1 MLTNSTQ
8 QSLLEKLISSLL
20 VEKFPAFYGTHMFI
34 TAFCKSPQPLP
45 ILNQINPVYE
55 YEAGLPT
62 VHLRL
67 PTVIFAHKVRRAML
81 M

>member
-8 QSLLEKLISSLL
+8 HSLLQKLIGSLL

-34 TAFCKSPQPLP
+34 TVFCKSPPPVP

-55 YEAGLPT
+55 YEAGLPIA
-62 VHLRL
+62 HLRF
-67 PTVIFAHKVRRAML
+67 PTIIFAQKVRRAML
-81 M
+81 I